1 MNPSQAVG
9 VSSVVGSVVV
19 GTEVAGG
26 MVVNKSVHF
35 QRRLSKAIL

>member
-26 MVVNKSVHF
+26 MVVNSQCIFNVGWPP
-35 QRRLSKAIL
+35 R